1 MADHGGT
8 HLDAPFHFNPN
19 GWTVDKI
26 PENCLIDV
34 PAFLIDVSKAVK
46 ESIRPCD
53 FRLEV
58 NDIIKSEIES
68 NRIIPFGG
76 VLLIYTG
83 WSNYWPNKVKYLGWD
98 NSSTAEGILNFPGL
112 FVLRNEV

>member
-1 MADHGGT
+1 MGEHGGT
-8 HLDAPFHFNPN
+8 HLDAPYHFNPH

-26 PENCLIDV
+26 PASSLIDV
-34 PAFLIDVSKAVK
+34 PAFLIDVSKAVNDLA
-46 ESIRPCD
+46 RPSN

-58 NDIIKSEIES
+58 NDIIQHEIES

-83 WSNYWPNKVKYLGWD
+83 WSKHWPNKVKYLGWE
-98 NSSTAEGILNFPGL
+98 NSTTAEGILNFPG
-112 FVLRNEV
+112 